1 MTREIINRV
10 ANSEL
15 ITIDLSDYAPN
26 VQIIELDLK
35 QFLFEGFVLKEKD
48 FRAAIK
54 EFDFSA
60 YHNKVVA
67 VFCSSDCIIPMW
79 AFMLVTSSL
88 TGVAAEIKAGNKDD
102 VFQQLFLRNIETIN
116 ALQFKDKKV
125 IIKGCGKVPLSE
137 ALYITVTRKLKNNL
151 TSLMFGEACSAVP
164 VYKKKKNEPKNFST

>member
-1 MTREIINRV
+1 MNGEIINRV
-10 ANSEL
+10 ANSDL
-15 ITIDLSDYAPN
+15 ITIDLSDYAPL

-35 QFLFEGFVLKEKD
+35 KFLFEGFVLKEKD

-54 EFDFSA
+54 ELDLSA

-88 TGVAAEIKAGNKDD
+88 TGVAAEIIAGNKTD
-102 VFQQLFLRNIETIN
+102 VFQQLFLRNIENIN
-116 ALQFKDKKV
+116 ALKFNGKKV
-125 IIKGCGKVPLSE
+125 IIKGCGKIPLNE
-137 ALYITVTRKLKNNL
+137 ALYITITKKLKNNL

-164 VYKKKKNEPKNFST
+164 VYKKKK